1 MTVTALIKAVAVWYS
16 FIAFVN
22 YLMYRQYRALSDPS
36 TRRLALI
43 VWCIG
48 IALELMYPLLAIGSV

>member
-1 MTVTALIKAVAVWYS
+1 MTVTALLEGMVVWYP

-22 YLMYRQYRALSDPS
+22 YLMYRQYRVLSDPS

-43 VWCIG
+43 VWCVG
-48 IALELMYPLLAIGSV
+48 IALELIYPLLAIGSV